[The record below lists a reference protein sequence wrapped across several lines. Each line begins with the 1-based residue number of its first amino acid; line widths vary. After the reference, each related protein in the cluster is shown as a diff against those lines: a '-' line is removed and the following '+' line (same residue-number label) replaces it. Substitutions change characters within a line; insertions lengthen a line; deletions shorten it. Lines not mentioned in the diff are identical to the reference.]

1 MALLILRLA
10 TKVPHGRSG
19 YMTDNLPDFVRDAL
33 DEATEA
39 FEPPV
44 DPDELEPDYPA
55 DMTPEE
61 RVDHVLTNEYPR
73 WRGMA
78 WIAAAADTDIE
89 QARSVVRERL
99 SEGEVAVS
107 DEGVRRNRYHVYFE
121 EVKKLTERLDDRG
134 RLR

>member
-1 MALLILRLA
+1 
-10 TKVPHGRSG
+10 
-19 YMTDNLPDFVRDAL
+19 
-33 DEATEA
+33 
-39 FEPPV
+39 
-44 DPDELEPDYPA
+44 
-55 DMTPEE
+55 
-61 RVDHVLTNEYPR
+61 
-73 WRGMA
+73 MA